1 VILGDDV
8 TVKPHSVIEGSRL
21 EDRSMVGPFA
31 RLRSGTHLK
40 AGARVGNF
48 VETKNALIGEGSK
61 VPHLSYIGD
70 AKLGSKT
77 NIGAGTITCN
87 YDGVNKYQTSIG
99 NRVFI
104 GSDSVL
110 VAPVKIGDGAYV
122 AAGSAITE
130 NVPSG
135 SLGIARGRQTNKKG
149 WAARKRREM
158 AASAHAKS
166 PGRKSKKRRKHR
178 PRSR

>member
-1 VILGDDV
+1 
-8 TVKPHSVIEGSRL
+8 
-21 EDRSMVGPFA
+21 M
-31 RLRSGTHLK
+31 
-40 AGARVGNF
+40 
-48 VETKNALIGEGSK
+48 ETKKAVIGESSK

-87 YDGVNKYQTSIG
+87 YDGVNKYQTTIG

-110 VAPVKIGDGAYV
+110 VAPVRIGDGAYI

-130 NVPSG
+130 NVSADA
-135 SLGIARGRQTNKKG
+135 LGIARTRQTTKKG
-149 WAARKRREM
+149 WAA
-158 AASAHAKS
+158 
-166 PGRKSKKRRKHR
+166 KKRRSLASAGNTKHGGHTGK
-178 PRSR
+178 PRRKKRH